1 MKSEL
6 RDFMKKYVIV
16 PEYVV
21 DRNKYID
28 ELKPTDFVELVGK
41 SYTEYIPKKNIKAA
55 RVFENEMNYEVELEY
70 LGNKLESDKRPD
82 NKTVINGFVE
92 NAGLILQI
100 VNDNY
105 FLISEEEQWIL

>member
-41 SYTEYIPKKNIKAA
+41 SYTEYIPKKNIKGCSC
-55 RVFENEMNYEVELEY
+55 F
-70 LGNKLESDKRPD
+70 
-82 NKTVINGFVE
+82 
-92 NAGLILQI
+92 
-100 VNDNY
+100 
-105 FLISEEEQWIL
+105 